1 MASTVYVL
9 RVTEG
14 LSLGVVCLGV
24 YSSELAARLA
34 LMLARSQL
42 GCMAKFTIE
51 ALPLDEPLRFP
62 RGAVAEGGPE
72 DKELQTLAKS
82 LDYLRKV
89 LISATLAREMR
100 DTLDEPDDELEELF
114 RTGALA
120 EQDDAAVS
128 RIAEVIAN
136 IKC

>member
-1 MASTVYVL
+1 MSSTVYVL

-42 GCMAKFTIE
+42 CMAKFTIE

-89 LISATLAREMR
+89 VISTDLAREMR
-100 DTLDEPDDELEELF
+100 DTLDEPNDELEELF
-114 RTGALA
+114 QTGALTQ
-120 EQDDAAVS
+120 QDDAAVS

-136 IKC
+136 ITC